1 MSKTIINSIIL
12 FLALFISLTGRA
24 QKVSEDS
31 LCALWFKKCAECF
44 RSQQLDEAE
53 KFIIAIEQ
61 ASKKDVFVEA
71 AKYCRMSLA
80 FHKAMERYMHAQY
93 DEALAIATEG
103 LQYMQNKRAKP
114 RDAINL
120 PKLIADC
127 LMHKGE
133 YSEARTIYEGLHQ
146 LSIQYNIEDIKAESL
161 SWIANSYQKTGDYE
175 KALSYYKQAYESL
188 WRLKSPKTKNVA
200 SGLKRLYKNHLFN
213 QEMAN
218 YWASKEQDAQ
228 KFAKKNSIQDTVWTK
243 YSYLTLGKMKTES
256 LDSFQL
262 KKRQV
267 AVDIVSKWIKGAEE
281 SSCQDSVLLAEA
293 YECRASL
300 LYMSG
305 RNALAMKDLNVAL
318 KLVGNHKEENRE
330 LLHRIWGTVAN
341 TLRSAKLYEKSTTAH
356 RQAIYNASIVYGK
369 KSLNVAGHYKNIA
382 ENEKW
387 QKHYAEQLRNFCMY
401 SYIIKERIR
410 NDFNFLNKQ
419 ERAAYWQR
427 LGNTISEMPKMIFDH
442 GNTNDLYCDSLYNLI
457 LFSKGLLLN
466 AEIEE
471 RTQSDDRKEYLYT
484 QVEDIQHCLSQ
495 HSAAVEF
502 CESQY
507 VLDTTLCAIIIS
519 RNAEHAQLVKLGK
532 KKDIVSAST
541 SLQEIGNLVWAPLK
555 PYLDNI
561 DTVYFSPVGVLNV
574 PVESSNQL
582 MDNKTLYRLSS
593 TRVLTTMSR
602 HSHRPINKVAIFGG
616 IDYDVSLSLSKKEK
630 QNVNRHTKRSIRG
643 AMEDIVYL
651 PNTKIEAE
659 QISECCK
666 QHKLETDC
674 FMADKG
680 TEMAFK
686 SLSKERYNV
695 IHVATHGFY
704 TLPEEEQKVPGQM
717 LKKLMEGDQNLQR
730 EWQLLQNCGLLMAGV
745 QEHFYDNS
753 KVSEN
758 DGILTAQEISTLDL
772 CSVDMVSLSACQT
785 GQGAITG
792 DGVFGLQRGFK
803 KAGANSIL
811 MSLWKVDDEATCLL
825 MTEFYKKWIGEKKS
839 KHDALELAKQIVRS
853 HKEKGWD
860 DPKYWAA
867 FILLDAL
874 D

>member
-1 MSKTIINSIIL
+1 MLLVAFTFSIKG
-12 FLALFISLTGRA
+12 SA
-24 QKVSEDS
+24 QESSRDS
-31 LCALWFKKCAECF
+31 LCALWFQKCAECF

-53 KFIIAIEQ
+53 KYIVAIEQ
-61 ASKKDVFVEA
+61 TNNKEVFVEV
-71 AKYCRMSLA
+71 AKCCRMNLA
-80 FHKAMERYMHAQY
+80 FHKAMNRYMHAQY
-93 DEALAIATEG
+93 DEALAIATDG
-103 LQYMQNKRAKP
+103 LQYLQNKRAKP
-114 RDAINL
+114 KELFHL

-127 LMHKGE
+127 YMQKGV
-133 YSEARTIYEGLHQ
+133 YDEARKIYEDLFR
-146 LSIQYNIEDIKAESL
+146 LAIQYDVEDVMAEAL
-161 SWIANSYQKTGDYE
+161 LWMANSYQKEDDYE

-188 WRLKSPKTKNVA
+188 YNLESPKSKNAA
-200 SGLKRLYKNHLFN
+200 SGLKRLYKYHLFN
-213 QEMAN
+213 QEMAD
-218 YWASKEQDAQ
+218 YWASKEQDCQ
-228 KFAKKNSIQDTVWTK
+228 KFEKKNSMQDTAWTK
-243 YSYLTLGKMKTES
+243 YSYLTLAKMKSES

-267 AVDIVSKWIKGAEE
+267 AVDVVSKWIKGAEE
-281 SSCQDSVLLAEA
+281 DGCQDSVLLAEA
-293 YECRASL
+293 YEFRASF

-305 RNALAMKDLNVAL
+305 KNALAMKDLNVAL
-318 KLVGNHKEENRE
+318 KLVGNHKDENRE
-330 LLHRIWGTVAN
+330 LLHRIWGTAAN
-341 TLRSAKLYEKSTTAH
+341 TLRSAKLYEKSTNAH

-369 KSLNVAGHYKNIA
+369 KSLNVANHYKNIA
-382 ENEKW
+382 GNEKW
-387 QKHYAEQLRNFCMY
+387 QKHYAEQLRNFCIY
-401 SYIIKERIR
+401 NYIIKERIR

-442 GNTNDLYCDSLYNLI
+442 DNTNDLYCDSLYNLI

-471 RTQSDDRKEYLYT
+471 KTQSDDRKEYLYT
-484 QVEDIQHCLSQ
+484 QVEDIRHCLSQ

-502 CESQY
+502 CESRY
-507 VLDTTLCAIIIS
+507 VLDTTLCAVIIS
-519 RNAEHAQLVKLGK
+519 RNADHAQLVKLGK
-532 KKDIVSAST
+532 KKDVVSAST
-541 SLQEIGNLVWAPLK
+541 SLQEIGNMVWAPLK
-555 PYLDNI
+555 PYLKNI

-574 PVESSNQL
+574 LPIESSNQL

-593 TRVLTTMSR
+593 TRVLTTMSG
-602 HSHRPINKVAIFGG
+602 HSHHPVNKVAIFGG
-616 IDYDVSLSLSKKEK
+616 IDYDVSLPLSKKEK
-630 QNVNRHTKRSIRG
+630 QNVNKSIKRSIRG
-643 AMEDIVYL
+643 AVEDIVYL

-659 QISECCK
+659 QISDCCK

-686 SLSKERYNV
+686 SLGMERYNV

-704 TLPEEEQKVPGQM
+704 TLPEEEPKVPGQL
-717 LKKLMEGDQNLQR
+717 LKKLREGDQNLQR
-730 EWQLLQNCGLLMAGV
+730 EWQLLQNCGLLMAGA
-745 QEHFYDNS
+745 QEYFYDKS
-753 KVSEN
+753 KLSEN
-758 DGILTAQEISTLDL
+758 DGILTAQEISSLDL
-772 CSVDMVSLSACQT
+772 CSVDLVSLSACQT

-839 KHDALELAKQIVRS
+839 KREALELAKQSVRS
-853 HKEKGWD
+853 HKEKEWD